1 MIVNLEQEFPI
12 AFLTAGVQEG
22 EAALSLAI
30 SFSTL
35 PVYIAFLFNR
45 TEPSDSDGPSYSSLL
60 STRLWDRG
68 VSDTKSLTHQQGN
81 LKTLRFPKPPLTA
94 LVSKKYNGYFS
105 VSAICLMGS

>member
-1 MIVNLEQEFPI
+1 MEQEFPI

-45 TEPSDSDGPSYSSLL
+45 PEPSDSDGPSYNSLFC
-60 STRLWDRG
+60 SALWNRG
-68 VSDTKSLTHQQGN
+68 VSVTNSLRYQQGN
-81 LKTLRFPKPPLTA
+81 LKTLGFPKPPRQP
-94 LVSKKYNGYFS
+94 LVSKKHNGYFS
-105 VSAICLMGS
+105 VQFL

>member
-1 MIVNLEQEFPI
+1 MLILEQEFPI

-45 TEPSDSDGPSYSSLL
+45 TETSDSAGPSYSSLL
-60 STRLWDRG
+60 STRLWNRG
-68 VSDTKSLTHQQGN
+68 VSDTDSLMYQQGN
-81 LKTLRFPKPPLTA
+81 LRTLGFPKPPWTA
-94 LVSKKYNGYFS
+94 FS
-105 VSAICLMGS
+105 E